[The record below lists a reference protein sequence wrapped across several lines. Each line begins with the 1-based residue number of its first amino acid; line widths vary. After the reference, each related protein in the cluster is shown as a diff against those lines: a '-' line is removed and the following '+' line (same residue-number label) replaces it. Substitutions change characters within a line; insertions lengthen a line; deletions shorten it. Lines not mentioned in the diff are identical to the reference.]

1 MTIIIHK
8 VRETYSLNF
17 GLLVAYLVPGFVV
30 LWGVS
35 YYSPILRAWLAA
47 PPANL
52 PTVGGLLYVTVGS
65 LAAGVTASAF
75 RWAVLD
81 TLHHRTGI
89 APPAWTFAALP
100 EKLEAFQ
107 ALIEIHYR
115 YYQTHANLLVA
126 LAFAYAMRFLATG
139 WQAYQVGAV
148 DLDFIIV
155 GVVLFFGSRNALTL
169 YYRRAGELLKPS
181 AVVEG
186 GEKHDERW
194 RSGPLRR
201 SQDRRAEGAEAHVTE
216 AQRGSSQEAGN
227 REITDRRQP

>member
-1 MTIIIHK
+1 MTIIIRQ
-8 VRETYSLNF
+8 VRETYSLSF
-17 GLLVAYLVPGFVV
+17 GFLVAYLVPGFVV

-35 YYSPILRAWLAA
+35 YYSPLLRAWLVS

-75 RWAVLD
+75 RWALFD

-89 APPAWTFAALP
+89 APPTWTFAALP

-107 ALIEIHYR
+107 TLIEIHYR

-126 LAFAYAMRFLATG
+126 LAFAYAMRFLAIG
-139 WQAYQVGAV
+139 WQAYRLGAV
-148 DLDFIIV
+148 DLGFIVI
-155 GVVLFFGSRNALTL
+155 GVVLFLGSRDALRK

-181 AVVEG
+181 EIVKG

-201 SQDRRAEGAEAHVTE
+201 SQGRRTEGAETHVTE
-216 AQRGSSQEAGN
+216 E
-227 REITDRRQP
+227 